1 MIKMNFKKTIL
12 PIIIISVA
20 IACGSTK
27 NTKIENT
34 ILEVDKSQENNLYVI
49 STKFG
54 DMKIKLLDETPLHRD
69 NFKKLVADSFYNGT
83 LFHRVIDGFMIQ
95 GGDPS
100 SKNAKPGQQLGMGN
114 IEYTIPA
121 EFNSKF
127 IHKKGALA
135 AARQSDA
142 VNPNKESS
150 GCQFYIVQG
159 NKVNERAL
167 QSLSS
172 RKDLMRKRALGTKVL
187 DNPANAQL
195 KKNFMRVRQMGLK
208 DSVNF
213 YRGIIQKQIE
223 ALYDGKE
230 FKYTP
235 QQIALYDSI
244 GGTPALDMDYTVFGE
259 VIEGLHIIDSI
270 SIQRK
275 DKMNR
280 PFEDLKMTIKKL

>member
-195 KKNFMRVRQMGLK
+195 KKDFIRVRQMGLK

-213 YRGIIQKQIE
+213 YGGIIQKQIE